1 MEVKMRDIGQT
12 KRFEEVMKVEN
23 TKQTMEIKKI
33 LKRIHNIDSRQS
45 CNRKGSY
52 IS

>member
-1 MEVKMRDIGQT
+1 MKEIGHS

-23 TKQTMEIKKI
+23 TRQTMEIKKI

>member
-1 MEVKMRDIGQT
+1 MKESGQS
-12 KRFEEVMKVEN
+12 KRFEEAMKVEN

-52 IS
+52 KS